1 MNNKDRVSPEDNGH
15 FTEAQSQEQKLQTMI
30 SALWERSRHT
40 VVERAALL
48 RTAGDL
54 LSDNGLD
61 QATQQKAVDSAH
73 KLAGVLGTFG
83 LPTGY
88 RPGSGGGSAVWS
100 IHATWQG
107 RDRTAAAPVGRVD
120 PSDRPRA
127 RWSGLKVST
136 ESRRL
141 KQPPGLKPRGLFRS
155 VSAGLKTRFPGL
167 KSGAGTTISPYP
179 WQPPG
184 LKAPQGVARMKP

>member
-1 MNNKDRVSPEDNGH
+1 MNNKDRVSPDDNGH
-15 FTEAQSQEQKLQTMI
+15 RTEAQNEAQSQEQKLQTMI

-83 LPTGY
+83 LPRGTDLAREAEVLFGQST
-88 RPGSGGGSAVWS
+88 PL
-100 IHATWQG
+100 G
-107 RDRTAAAPVGRVD
+107 RDEIERLQLLLAELTRLI
-120 PSDRPRA
+120 DRGPIGPA
-127 RWSGLKVST
+127 
-136 ESRRL
+136 
-141 KQPPGLKPRGLFRS
+141 
-155 VSAGLKTRFPGL
+155 
-167 KSGAGTTISPYP
+167 
-179 WQPPG
+179 
-184 LKAPQGVARMKP
+184 

>member
-1 MNNKDRVSPEDNGH
+1 LNNKDRVSPDDNGH

-30 SALWERSRHT
+30 AALWERSRHT

-83 LPTGY
+83 LPRGTDLAREAEVLFGQST
-88 RPGSGGGSAVWS
+88 PL
-100 IHATWQG
+100 G
-107 RDRTAAAPVGRVD
+107 REEIERLQLLLAELTRLIDRGPVG
-120 PSDRPRA
+120 PA
-127 RWSGLKVST
+127 
-136 ESRRL
+136 
-141 KQPPGLKPRGLFRS
+141 
-155 VSAGLKTRFPGL
+155 
-167 KSGAGTTISPYP
+167 
-179 WQPPG
+179 
-184 LKAPQGVARMKP
+184 